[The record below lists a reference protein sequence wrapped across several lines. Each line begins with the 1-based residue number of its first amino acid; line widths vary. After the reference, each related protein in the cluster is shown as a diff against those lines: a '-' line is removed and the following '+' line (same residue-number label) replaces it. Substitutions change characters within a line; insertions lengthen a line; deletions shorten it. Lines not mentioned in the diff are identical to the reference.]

1 MREIKFRVWNK
12 TDEEMCYLLENG
24 WSFGPSEEVRAFSW
38 EDVFAAQEQDL
49 IPLQYTGLKDKN
61 GREIYEGDVIRYIKV
76 FYTDCSREEIEE
88 VSDPVIGSFYY
99 AEDLYPGIQ
108 FEDGTGSLFW
118 PGTIDSDEFE
128 VIGNIHEN
136 PELLEKHHES

>member
-38 EDVFAAQEQDL
+38 EDVFAAREQDL

-61 GREIYEGDVIRYIKV
+61 GVEIYEGNILQSSNGEKN
-76 FYTDCSREEIEE
+76 
-88 VSDPVIGSFYY
+88 
-99 AEDLYPGIQ
+99 LYPVVWSKSDSGFKRQHKFIQ
-108 FEDGTGSLFW
+108 KYEGEQWEETALI
-118 PGTIDSDEFE
+118 TIHAKSFI
-128 VIGNIHEN
+128 VVGNIHEN
-136 PELLEKHHES
+136 PELLEAKP

>member
-12 TDEEMCYLLENG
+12 TGEEMCYLLENG

-61 GREIYEGDVIRYIKV
+61 GVEIFEGDL
-76 FYTDCSREEIEE
+76 IERDIE
-88 VSDPVIGSFYY
+88 VGGMYETYGASIVEYNEDEAMYCFEWDSPNRLSDY
-99 AEDLYPGIQ
+99 ENLN
-108 FEDGTGSLFW
+108 
-118 PGTIDSDEFE
+118 
-128 VIGNIHEN
+128 VIGNIYEN
-136 PELLEKHHES
+136 PELIK